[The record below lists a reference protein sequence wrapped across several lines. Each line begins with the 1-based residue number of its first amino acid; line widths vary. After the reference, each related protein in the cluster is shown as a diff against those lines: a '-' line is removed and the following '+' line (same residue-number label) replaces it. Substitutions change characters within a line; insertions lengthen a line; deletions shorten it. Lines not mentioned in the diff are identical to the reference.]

1 MHAYRLN
8 GSGAILGAACI
19 LKGTAS
25 QKTAKAEIKI
35 ADARREKF
43 ERDGARL
50 AVELGMNIIEVEAGI
65 LDGSIS

>member
-19 LKGTAS
+19 LKGTANK
-25 QKTAKAEIKI
+25 KTAKAEIKI
-35 ADARREKF
+35 AEARLEKF

-50 AVELGMNIIEVEAGI
+50 TVELGMNVTEVEAGI
-65 LDGSIS
+65 LDGSIC